1 MRRIVACMIV
11 LGLAAG
17 PVSAQLAGMPVWN
30 SPKGGSGIRI
40 AADYGMPSDEAGGGN
55 AYDLRANL
63 GLGALGIGAGFSS
76 WEPDGAPERTSS
88 FAATATF
95 RVIGGA
101 LSPLNVNLIGG
112 ASTTQDITSGNV
124 TTLPKISTYL
134 AGAGVSIMLP
144 IPGFGIEPYLSV
156 TNRWNAPEGESTRS
170 DIGWTLGANVA
181 LGMLG
186 VQVAYDAQDR
196 NGATGSVLG
205 IGAHIALGV
214 PGL

>member
-1 MRRIVACMIV
+1 MRRIVAWMMVVGITAV
-11 LGLAAG
+11 PA
-17 PVSAQLAGMPVWN
+17 SAQLAGMPVWN
-30 SPKGGSGIRI
+30 SPKGGSGVQI

-55 AYDLRANL
+55 AYGLRAGL
-63 GLGALGIGAGFSS
+63 GLGAFGIGAGYSS
-76 WEPDGAPERTSS
+76 WEPDGATDRTNS
-88 FAATATF
+88 FAAVATF

-101 LSPLNVNLIGG
+101 LSPLNVNIIGG
-112 ASTTQDITSGNV
+112 ASTTQDVTSGTV
-124 TTLPKISTYL
+124 TLDQFSTYV
-134 AGAGVSIMLP
+134 AGAGASIMLP

-156 TNRWNAPEGESTRS
+156 TNRWNKPQGGGTQS

-196 NGATGSVLG
+196 GGATGSVLG

>member
-1 MRRIVACMIV
+1 
-11 LGLAAG
+11 
-17 PVSAQLAGMPVWN
+17 
-30 SPKGGSGIRI
+30 
-40 AADYGMPSDEAGGGN
+40 
-55 AYDLRANL
+55 
-63 GLGALGIGAGFSS
+63 
-76 WEPDGAPERTSS
+76 
-88 FAATATF
+88 
-95 RVIGGA
+95 
-101 LSPLNVNLIGG
+101 
-112 ASTTQDITSGNV
+112 V
-124 TTLPKISTYL
+124 TTLPKVSTYL

-196 NGATGSVLG
+196 NGSTGSVLG